1 MKPGQ
6 GRGRLMRG
14 GLEPVRRESTPA
26 LIADQLRTGIMNGL
40 FLPGEQLAETQL
52 ASQLAVSRG
61 PLREAMQRL
70 VQEGLLHGERN
81 RGLFVVELTAED
93 VRDIYLAREAVE
105 GAAVRELLAGDTSL
119 ALGRLEL
126 IAAKM
131 AMAAQS
137 GQWAALADLDLE
149 FHAELVAAA
158 GSPRLQRMMQTLLV
172 ETRICQGALEG
183 RYQRDTD
190 LADEHRDILDAIAA
204 GAQEKVLV
212 LLSAHMADAVGR
224 LAGGT
229 SAETMAKPEPV

>member
-1 MKPGQ
+1 
-6 GRGRLMRG
+6 MRG

-40 FLPGEQLAETQL
+40 FRPGEQLAETQL
-52 ASQLAVSRG
+52 AAQLAVSRG

-105 GAAVRELLAGDTSL
+105 GAAVRELLAGDTTL
-119 ALGRLEL
+119 ALGRLEQ
-126 IAAKM
+126 IAAR
-131 AMAAQS
+131 MAAAAQR

-149 FHAELVAAA
+149 FHAELVAAS
-158 GSPRLQRMMQTLLV
+158 GSLRLQRMMQTLLV
-172 ETRICQGALEG
+172 ETRICQGALQG
-183 RYQRDTD
+183 RYQHDTD

-224 LAGGT
+224 LADGT
-229 SAETMAKPEPV
+229 SVETLAKPETV